1 MKIYWLTLITLFLSS
16 FLCAEFELPEFHTG
30 IVIQAE
36 TYFGEDDF
44 VTDSLP
50 SPHNVTRYSVP
61 QDKFTMRSAVIEA
74 EGEFQDKILYN
85 VEIGMATCEA
95 GNGLNIMLMDAGIY
109 YKLNEQIK
117 FGLMKGHVMRGF
129 EMHDECVGVLT
140 AEKAFSLNT
149 FKNQCHPT
157 GFVLETDHAF
167 RKNMGLKTQLGIL
180 NGPTET
186 SYTDEYDRNLGIIFH
201 TPLKGI
207 SIGGFYNLV
216 RQDFGKM
223 NDESYEDG
231 YRYGFGTN
239 IDFQNIFF
247 RAEYF
252 SGKGF
257 TESIVRDSILINPAT
272 EFYESSLPE
281 DNIMNAYYLETAYK
295 IQSDLFGLRYFQ
307 PYLKYQSWNKLA
319 NIDQFYWDDPKT
331 QQQEEIK
338 VKDFVSSFFTLGLT
352 IGLDEEHTKLK
363 FDYEFPVLVSDI
375 ESEEAGRLIVRLQTE
390 F

>member
-1 MKIYWLTLITLFLSS
+1 MKIYCLTIITLILSS
-16 FLCAEFELPEFHTG
+16 LLCAEFELPEIHTG

-36 TYFGEDDF
+36 SYFGENDV

-50 SPHNVTRYSVP
+50 ESHNITRYSVP

-85 VEIGMATCEA
+85 MEIGMATCEA

-129 EMHDECVGVLT
+129 EMHDECVDVLT

-157 GFVLETDHAF
+157 GFVLETDHDF
-167 RKNMGLKTQLGIL
+167 GKNMGLKTQLGIL

-216 RQDFGKM
+216 GQKFDK
-223 NDESYEDG
+223 NYQDG
-231 YRYGFGTN
+231 YRYGVGTN
-239 IDFQNIFF
+239 IDFHNIFF

-257 TESIVRDSILINPAT
+257 SERIVPDSILINT
-272 EFYESSLPE
+272 ETDFYESSLPE
-281 DNIMNAYYLETAYK
+281 DNLMNAYYLETAYK

-307 PYLKYQSWNKLA
+307 PYLRYQSWNKLA
-319 NIDQFYWDDPKT
+319 DIDEFYWDDNKT
-331 QQQEEIK
+331 QQTEQMK

-352 IGLDEEHTKLK
+352 VGLDEEHTKLK